1 MDMKKKT
8 NIVLIGMPAAGKS
21 TIGVLLAKK
30 LGLSFMDTDLVIQAR
45 EKKLLS
51 EIIAQRGIDH
61 FLELEEHCLCS
72 LGVTDSVIATGGS
85 AVYSGRAMA
94 ALGKNGVI
102 VYLETELDALEKRL
116 SSLDSRGVIRSRGQS
131 IADLFHE
138 RIPLY
143 QKYAD
148 ATVPCGSMTPD
159 QVLSALMNIKQIAK
173 G

>member
-1 MDMKKKT
+1 MDIKKKT

-30 LGLSFMDTDLVIQAR
+30 LGLSFVDTDLVIQAR
-45 EKKLLS
+45 EKKLLP
-51 EIIAQRGIDH
+51 EIIAEQGIDR
-61 FLELEEHCLCS
+61 FLALEERCLCS

-85 AVYSGRAMA
+85 AVYSDRAMA
-94 ALGKNGVI
+94 ALGRTGVL
-102 VYLETELDALEKRL
+102 VYLETGLDALEKRL
-116 SSLDSRGVIRSRGQS
+116 SSLDSRGVVRSKGQS
-131 IADLFHE
+131 VADIYRG

-148 ATVPCGSMTPD
+148 VTVSCDSMTPD
-159 QVLSALMNIKQIAK
+159 QVLSALMNIKQIAR

>member
-21 TIGVLLAKK
+21 TIGVLLAKH

-45 EKKLLS
+45 EKKLLP
-51 EIIAQRGIDH
+51 EIIALGGIDR
-61 FLELEEHCLCS
+61 FLEMEECCLCS

-94 ALGKNGVI
+94 ALGGTGVL

-116 SSLDSRGVIRSRGQS
+116 SSLDSRGVVRSRGQS
-131 IADLFHE
+131 VADLYRE
-138 RIPLY
+138 RTPLY
-143 QKYAD
+143 RKYAD
-148 ATVPCGSMTPD
+148 VTVPCGSLTPD